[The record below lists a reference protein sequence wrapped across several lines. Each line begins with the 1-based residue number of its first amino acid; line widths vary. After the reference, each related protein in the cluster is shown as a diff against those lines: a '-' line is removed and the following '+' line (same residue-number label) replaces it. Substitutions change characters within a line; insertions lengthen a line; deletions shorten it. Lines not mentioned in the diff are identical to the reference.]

1 MMSNN
6 TMPREMQQNVDVS
19 DTKYDESDSS
29 LLVNNLIYEMPKSL
43 SLCVDRKNVLQYPQR
58 STYVVGRNNTIIF
71 DWNTGNSYINPY
83 NSFLKFKMV
92 ATGVAAVAPPTF
104 GSTSALNLLHE
115 VRIRSRSGVEL
126 DRCENSNL
134 YNAYRIKY
142 TKSDRWSQT
151 VGSTFFC
158 NSATAI
164 FANPNTLQ
172 TEICIPLSEI
182 TSFFRSMKKQLI
194 PCQLASGL
202 RIEISLESLQ
212 KAFVDT
218 AGYFGNG
225 ASLELRDI
233 HMSLDAVNLSDE
245 TLKLLNLES
254 SQTGLEYCYNRI
266 YNYANT
272 YDAGISN
279 FTMQVSK
286 AVSQAV
292 HVFSVIQS
300 NVSANSSTVDSFL
313 SEIFS
318 TTSYQYRLGAS
329 YYPHVSV
336 QSAVDATVVRK
347 GVEPYILTLASF
359 DKLQKEFQESTVT
372 LDTYSQSIGILAT
385 SLERNASL
393 QVSGLPINNSRLLE
407 LIVTRDGAGDGVA
420 KRDVNC
426 FLEYISVARCYIDN
440 VAVAI

>member
-6 TMPREMQQNVDVS
+6 TMPREMQQNVEVS

-29 LLVNNLIYEMPKSL
+29 LLVNNLIYEMPKAL
-43 SLCVDRKNVLQYPQR
+43 SLCVDRKNILQYPQR
-58 STYVVGRNNTIIF
+58 STYVVGRNNTVIF
-71 DWNTGNSYINPY
+71 DWNTGNSYINSY

-92 ATGVAAVAPPTF
+92 ATGVSAVTPPTF
-104 GSTSALNLLHE
+104 GTSSALNLLHE
-115 VRIRSRSGVEL
+115 IRIRSRSGVEL

-134 YNAYRIKY
+134 YNSYRIKY
-142 TKSDRWSQT
+142 SKSQKWCET
-151 VGSTFFC
+151 IGSSFYC
-158 NSATAI
+158 NTTTPI

-182 TSFFRSMKKQLI
+182 TSFFRPMKKQLI

-202 RIEISLESLQ
+202 RIELSLESLQ
-212 KAFVDT
+212 KAFLDGS
-218 AGYFGNG
+218 GYFGTG

-245 TLKLLNLES
+245 TNKLLNLES
-254 SQTGLEYCYNRI
+254 SSTGLEYTYDRV

-272 YDAGISN
+272 YDAGTSN

-300 NVSANSSTVDSFL
+300 NVVANSSTTDSFIA
-313 SEIFS
+313 ERFS
-318 TTSYQYRLGAS
+318 ANSYQYRLGAN
-329 YYPHVSV
+329 YMPHVAV
-336 QSAVDATVVRK
+336 QSATDSTVLRR
-347 GVEPYILTLASF
+347 GVEAYLLTLASF
-359 DKLQKEFQESTVT
+359 DKLQREFQESSVT
-372 LDTYSQSIGILAT
+372 LDQYSETIGILAT
-385 SLERNASL
+385 SLSRNQSL
-393 QVSGLPINNSRLLE
+393 EVSGLPINNSRLLE
-407 LIVTRDGAGDGVA
+407 LIVTRDGSSDGVA
-420 KRDVNC
+420 KRDVNA
-426 FLEYISVARCYIDN
+426 FLTYISVARCYIDN